1 MFDHYGVM
9 PTDIITLNRPLR
21 VSYLMNVFS
30 EEAFKQSLQLR
41 EKLRD
46 KKIDFNNIY
55 QMFVTVASDIFSQI
69 YQELRDLYQPVQV
82 NIDYLTSQYTILVN
96 LTIYFNENIKKIGKM
111 YNCVYLDCR
120 NV

>member
-1 MFDHYGVM
+1 
-9 PTDIITLNRPLR
+9 
-21 VSYLMNVFS
+21 MNILS
-30 EEAFKQSLQLR
+30 EEAFQQSLQLR

-69 YQELRDLYQPVQV
+69 YQELRDLYQPVQI

-96 LTIYFNENIKKIGKM
+96 LTVYFNENIKKIGKM
-111 YNCVYLDCR
+111 YNCVYPGFTETYTWVNNLESHIKR
-120 NV
+120 KIKL